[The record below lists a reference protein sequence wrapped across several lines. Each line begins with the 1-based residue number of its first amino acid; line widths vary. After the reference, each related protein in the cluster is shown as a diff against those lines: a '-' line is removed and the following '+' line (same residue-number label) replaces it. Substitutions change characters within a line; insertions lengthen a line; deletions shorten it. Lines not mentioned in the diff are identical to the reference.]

1 MKLAYNQI
9 KQQYD
14 MYEAAYRYLED
25 WFGCHVPYM
34 FPDLVSHLV
43 RSIDYGVTENQFKR
57 DAKAM
62 YNI

>member
-25 WFGCHVPYM
+25 WYGHHVPYM
-34 FPDLVSHLV
+34 FADLIPHLI
-43 RSIDYGVTENQFKR
+43 RCLDTGISESQFRR
-57 DAKAM
+57 DMKIM